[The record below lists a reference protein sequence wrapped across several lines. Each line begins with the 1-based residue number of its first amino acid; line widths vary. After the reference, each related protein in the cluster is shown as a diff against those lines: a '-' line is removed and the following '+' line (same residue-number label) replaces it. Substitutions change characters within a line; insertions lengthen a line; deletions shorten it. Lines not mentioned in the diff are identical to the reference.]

1 MIIVRGTRGYFVC
14 KAFGCGS
21 VNSVYNWSLDLDFRF
36 DRVSWPIK
44 QNVTK
49 KIYHRVVIDKTIN
62 ENMMPSFFILF
73 KIIYYLKAF
82 VIKKHISLTI
92 YLITIIFKN
101 CKINHCSV

>member
-1 MIIVRGTRGYFVC
+1 MIIVRGTRGYFVY

-44 QNVTK
+44 HNVAK

-62 ENMMPSFFILF
+62 ENMMPGFFYFFQNKLLSKSAYDQKTHFTNNLF
-73 KIIYYLKAF
+73 NNYY
-82 VIKKHISLTI
+82 IK
-92 YLITIIFKN
+92 
-101 CKINHCSV
+101 